1 MNASAARII
10 RICTLAPL
18 LAAVM
23 LVFLYAAQPEIFGSL
38 GGLLRQLLFLSLFPL
53 LAYPVQP
60 LIPSFREKGR
70 EGQRHLAMI
79 FAFAGYLL
87 NGIVNICV
95 HPSRELSL
103 IGWVYL
109 LSGITIL
116 LCNRIFQLRASG
128 HAAGIGAVIGLLT
141 LTGHPGTLV
150 VALPLLF
157 LVFWSSIAAKRH
169 TLSQLISGTLIP
181 VAWCILLS
189 SYTVGSSR

>member
-1 MNASAARII
+1 MKDSAARII

-23 LVFLYAAQPEIFGSL
+23 LVFLYAAQPEVFGSL

-79 FAFAGYLL
+79 FAFAGYLF

-95 HPSRELSL
+95 HSSRELSL

-116 LCNRIFQLRASG
+116 LCNRFFRLRASG
-128 HAAGIGAVIGLLT
+128 HAAGVGAVIGLLT

-150 VALPLLF
+150 ATLPLLF

-169 TLSQLISGTLIP
+169 TLPQLIGGTLIP
-181 VAWCILLS
+181 VVWSVLLIQII
-189 SYTVGSSR
+189 

>member
-60 LIPSFREKGR
+60 MIPSFREKGR
-70 EGQRHLAMI
+70 EGQRHLAML

-87 NGIVNICV
+87 ECV
-95 HPSRELSL
+95 LNVLCHATVQLKM
-103 IGWVYL
+103 IGWVYF
-109 LSGITIL
+109 LSGVAL
-116 LCNRIFQLRASG
+116 LLLNRLCRLRASG
-128 HAAGIGAVIGLLT
+128 HAAGAAAACCIPIALGFHWMVIPGGILLVIIGWASLH
-141 LTGHPGTLV
+141 TG
-150 VALPLLF
+150 
-157 LVFWSSIAAKRH
+157 RH
-169 TLSQLISGTLIP
+169 TLPQFLGGALLPI
-181 VAWCILLS
+181 CITPLLCALL
-189 SYTVGSSR
+189 RF

>member
-1 MNASAARII
+1 MKDSAARII

-18 LAAVM
+18 LAALM
-23 LVFLYAAQPEIFGSL
+23 LIFLYATQPKMFNSI
-38 GGLLRQLLFLSLFPL
+38 GGLLRQLLFLSLLPL

-60 LIPSFREKGR
+60 LIPPFRGKGR

-79 FAFAGYLL
+79 FAFAGSLL

-116 LCNRIFQLRASG
+116 LCNRLFRLRASG
-128 HAAGIGAVIGLLT
+128 HAAGVGAIIGLLT

-150 VALPLLF
+150 VTLPLLF

-169 TLSQLISGTLIP
+169 TLSQLIGGTLIP
-181 VAWCILLS
+181 IVWSVLLIQII
-189 SYTVGSSR
+189 

>member
-1 MNASAARII
+1 MKDSAARII

-18 LAAVM
+18 LAALM
-23 LVFLYAAQPEIFGSL
+23 LIFLYATQPKMFNSI
-38 GGLLRQLLFLSLFPL
+38 GGLLRQLLFLSLLPL

-60 LIPSFREKGR
+60 LIPPFREKGR

-116 LCNRIFQLRASG
+116 LCNRLFRLRASG
-128 HAAGIGAVIGLLT
+128 HAAGVGAIIGLLT

-150 VALPLLF
+150 VTLPLLF

-169 TLSQLISGTLIP
+169 TLSQLVGGTLIP
-181 VAWCILLS
+181 IVWSVLLIQII
-189 SYTVGSSR
+189 